1 MDKINNYKISEEN
14 DFYQKYIL
22 PSNNSTEISQNY
34 QDLQNLEQIT
44 ARFDKIN
51 YDKTISQLKNKII
64 EQESQ
69 IKFLLSQKNQSLVK
83 NNGYEFELESLQ
95 AELQNQLNSNKEL
108 VNMNQQLE
116 SNLSNLQSINKKLTE
131 ESTNLN
137 DETKIKIETLNKEL
151 EEKNYLI
158 ENLIKQIK
166 TNKETINYYIANNK
180 LNQKCSTDYKED
192 LDSFMKKNTQLTQ
205 KISDLEKQINNL
217 YIEKQSEGSLLLE
230 IEQLKEDNIRL
241 LQMLKSMEQ
250 LKDLKYF
257 GQNAPGG
264 LKFIRPYEAEKKNN
278 LKNSDKSISSSYSIL
293 NTNTSI
299 NNSTNSNKR
308 NIMLSEALNYA
319 VKTANKLKLKI
330 NKENLKIFVIDFS
343 KFYQEKYNKEI
354 TVLKNNFAK
363 NLNELREQQ
372 LNNNNNYN
380 NKNNNTLISSEI
392 QNLKNNANEYNKG
405 SLFMVERCVEEM
417 ENLDNN
423 LMEIFQEYDIKI
435 KKAEQERESGDIEY
449 KNRIVNNAV
458 KWFFTTLKSMLG
470 ETKKKM
476 EEWENEIKKNIGVN
490 NNKEKFDIY

>member
-22 PSNNSTEISQNY
+22 PNNNSTEISQNY

-158 ENLIKQIK
+158 ENLNKQIK

-278 LKNSDKSISSSYSIL
+278 FKNSDKSISSSYSIL

-372 LNNNNNYN
+372 LNNNNYN